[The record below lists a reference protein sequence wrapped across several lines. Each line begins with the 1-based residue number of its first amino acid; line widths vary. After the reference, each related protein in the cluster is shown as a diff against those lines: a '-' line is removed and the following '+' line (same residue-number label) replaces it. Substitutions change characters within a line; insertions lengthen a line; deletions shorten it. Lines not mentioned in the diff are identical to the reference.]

1 MTSPTPGEERRVPAY
16 VALVRIGAVI
26 GMGAFGAFGIF
37 MLVGGWWLYG
47 LISLA
52 LALPFFFVM
61 RFAEGTA
68 EPSRADGS
76 TDALS

>member
-1 MTSPTPGEERRVPAY
+1 

-26 GMGAFGAFGIF
+26 GMSAFGAFGIF
-37 MLVGGWWLYG
+37 MLVGGWWRYG

-68 EPSRADGS
+68 EPSRANGS
-76 TDALS
+76 SEQRG

>member
-1 MTSPTPGEERRVPAY
+1 MTTPEDERRAVPAY

-26 GMGAFGAFGIF
+26 GMSAFGAFGIF

-52 LALPFFFVM
+52 LAVPFFFGM
-61 RFAEGTA
+61 RLAEGPPQA
-68 EPSRADGS
+68 GHDPGD
-76 TDALS
+76 